1 MFSVRETFLQME
13 DKRKDNQSISQKADQ
28 LIRNYQ
34 VVTGSGKEEVLDTLL
49 KKIEEKEHTA
59 TIPERKISWFRA
71 AASVAAVI
79 AIATAIWLFTAT
91 QTEQVDQGN
100 TYAFRLPDDSRVI
113 LHNGSSAT
121 YRKYFRNRVV
131 KLTGSA
137 YFEVEKG
144 SGFRVKTSEGDVEV
158 LGTRFLVEGLEK
170 ALVVRC
176 YEGRVKT
183 SYEKKSWILES
194 GTQFS
199 GEEGLARK
207 ANFEN
212 KTGFPAFAQFKKKFS
227 NTPVALVFREIE
239 TFFGVDIQL
248 KIPSEKNFTG
258 SFETGS
264 LENVLQ
270 IVCEP
275 LQLNYT
281 FEDKY
286 RIEIY

>member
-1 MFSVRETFLQME
+1 M
-13 DKRKDNQSISQKADQ
+13 KDNKKYNQSISQKADQ

-34 VVTGSGKEEVLDTLL
+34 IVVNSGKEEVLDTLL
-49 KKIEEKEHTA
+49 KKIEEKKRA
-59 TIPERKISWFRA
+59 ADMPVRRISWFRIS

-79 AIATAIWLFTAT
+79 VIAVTFWFFTAS
-91 QTEQVDQGN
+91 QTLQVDQKD

-113 LHNGSSAT
+113 LHNGSSIT
-121 YRKYFRNRVV
+121 YSKYFWNRAV

-144 SGFRVKTSEGDVEV
+144 TGFRVKTSNGNVEV

-170 ALVVRC
+170 NLVVKC

-183 SYEKKSWILES
+183 SYENDSWVLDP

-199 GEEGLARK
+199 GIQGLAQK
-207 ANFEN
+207 ENFESV
-212 KTGFPAFAQFKKKFS
+212 TGFPEFAQFSKSFL
-227 NTPVALVFREIE
+227 NTPVLQVFQEIE
-239 TFFGVDIQL
+239 TFFGVEIKL
-248 KIPSEKNFTG
+248 KSPLEKNFSG
-258 SFETGS
+258 SFDTGS

-275 LQLNYT
+275 LQLNYI

>member
-1 MFSVRETFLQME
+1 M
-13 DKRKDNQSISQKADQ
+13 KDNKKYNQSISQKADQ

-34 VVTGSGKEEVLDTLL
+34 IVVNSGKEEVLDTLL
-49 KKIEEKEHTA
+49 KKIEEKERA
-59 TIPERKISWFRA
+59 ADMPARRISWLRIS

-79 AIATAIWLFTAT
+79 LLAVAFWFFTASHT
-91 QTEQVDQGN
+91 LQVDQKD

-113 LHNGSSAT
+113 LRNGSSIT
-121 YRKYFRNRVV
+121 YSKYFWNRAV

-144 SGFRVKTSEGDVEV
+144 TGFRVKTSNGNVEV

-170 ALVVRC
+170 NLVVKC

-183 SYEKKSWILES
+183 SYEKKSWVLEP
-194 GTQFS
+194 GTQLS
-199 GEEGLARK
+199 GIQGLAQK
-207 ANFEN
+207 EKFESV
-212 KTGFPAFAQFKKKFS
+212 TGFPEFAQFGKSFS
-227 NTPVALVFREIE
+227 NTPVLQVFQEIE
-239 TFFGVDIQL
+239 TFFGVEIKSKSPL
-248 KIPSEKNFTG
+248 EKKFSG

-275 LQLNYT
+275 LQLNYK

>member
-1 MFSVRETFLQME
+1 M
-13 DKRKDNQSISQKADQ
+13 KDNKKYNQSISQKADQ

-34 VVTGSGKEEVLDTLL
+34 IVVNSGKEEVLDTLL
-49 KKIEEKEHTA
+49 KKIEEKERTTA
-59 TIPERKISWFRA
+59 IPRRRISWFRIS

-79 AIATAIWLFTAT
+79 VIAVTFWFLTAS
-91 QTEQVDQGN
+91 QSTEVSKGN
-100 TYAFRLPDDSRVI
+100 TYAFRLPDESRVI
-113 LHNGSSAT
+113 LHDGSSLT
-121 YRKYFRNRVV
+121 YSKYFWNRVV

-144 SGFRVKTSEGDVEV
+144 TGFRVKTPNGSVEV
-158 LGTRFLVEGLEK
+158 LGTRFLVEGVEK
-170 ALVVRC
+170 DLVVKC
-176 YEGRVKT
+176 YEGSVKT
-183 SYEKKSWILES
+183 SYEKRSWVLEP

-199 GEEGLARK
+199 GKQGLAK
-207 ANFEN
+207 KKNFE
-212 KTGFPAFAQFKKKFS
+212 TVSGFPAFAEFSKSFS
-227 NTPVALVFREIE
+227 NTPVSLVFQEIE
-239 TFFGVDIQL
+239 TFFGVDIKL
-248 KIPSEKNFTG
+248 KTPLDKNFSG

-275 LQLNYT
+275 LQLNYK

>member
-1 MFSVRETFLQME
+1 ME
-13 DKRKDNQSISQKADQ
+13 NNRKDNQSISQIADQ

-34 VVTGSGKEEVLDTLL
+34 VAVSSRKEEVLDTLL
-49 KKIEEKEHTA
+49 QKIEEKEHTA
-59 TIPERKISWFRA
+59 EISQRRISWFKA
-71 AASVAAVI
+71 AASVAAVA
-79 AIATAIWLFTAT
+79 AIVAAVWFFTAS
-91 QTEQVDQGN
+91 QTVQVEQGDIY
-100 TYAFRLPDDSRVI
+100 TLRLPDESRVV
-113 LHNGSSAT
+113 LHNGSSLT
-121 YRKYFRNRVV
+121 YSKYFWSRDVQ
-131 KLTGSA
+131 LTGTA

-144 SGFRVKTSEGDVEV
+144 TGFRVKTAKGDVEV

-170 ALVVRC
+170 ALVVQC
-176 YEGRVKT
+176 YEGSVKT
-183 SYEKKSWILES
+183 SYEKDSWILES

-199 GEEGLARK
+199 GKQGTAQKE
-207 ANFEN
+207 NFEN
-212 KTGFPAFAQFKKKFS
+212 ETGFPAFARFQKKFS
-227 NTPVALVFREIE
+227 NTPVSLIFSEIE
-239 TFFGVDIQL
+239 TFFGVDIQV
-248 KIPSEKNFTG
+248 KIPSEKKFSG

>member
-1 MFSVRETFLQME
+1 MQME
-13 DKRKDNQSISQKADQ
+13 NHRKDNQSISHIADQ

-34 VVTGSGKEEVLDTLL
+34 VAVSSRKEEVLDTLL
-49 KKIEEKEHTA
+49 QKIDEKEHTA
-59 TIPERKISWFRA
+59 EMPQRRISWFKA
-71 AASVAAVI
+71 AASVAAVA
-79 AIATAIWLFTAT
+79 AIVAAVWFFTAS
-91 QTEQVDQGN
+91 QTMQVGQGDIY
-100 TYAFRLPDDSRVI
+100 TFRLPDESRVV
-113 LHNGSSAT
+113 LHNGSSLT
-121 YRKYFRNRVV
+121 YSKYFWNRDVQ
-131 KLTGSA
+131 LTGTA

-144 SGFRVKTSEGDVEV
+144 TGFRVKTAKGDVEV

-170 ALVVRC
+170 ALVVQC
-176 YEGRVKT
+176 YEGSVKT
-183 SYEKKSWILES
+183 SYEKDSWILEP

-199 GEEGLARK
+199 GKQGSAQKE
-207 ANFEN
+207 NFESE
-212 KTGFPAFAQFKKKFS
+212 TGFPAFASFKKKFS
-227 NTPVALVFREIE
+227 NTPVSLVFREIE

-248 KIPSEKNFTG
+248 KIPSEKNFSG